1 MPKKIRELKSILMKA
16 GFTYRPGKGS
26 HTDQEK
32 DVRNALQE
40 LENLNQGD
48 NP

>member
-1 MPKKIRELKSILMKA
+1 MPKKIRELRSILVKA
-16 GFTYRPGKGS
+16 RFTYRPGKGS

-40 LENLNQGD
+40 LENLDQGD

>member
-1 MPKKIRELKSILMKA
+1 MFMKA
-16 GFTYRPGKGS
+16 GFTYRSGKGS

-40 LENLNQGD
+40 LENLDQGD